1 MTVKESLEKFELNKI
16 ITVQEAAEIKC
27 VSPRAIQQQC
37 EQGKLKCRK
46 AKGTWLIL
54 KSSL

>member
-1 MTVKESLEKFELNKI
+1 MNKLNEV
-16 ITVQEAAEIKC
+16 ITVQEASEILGI
-27 VSPRAIQQQC
+27 SARAVQQKC

-46 AKGTWLIL
+46 AGGTWLIL

>member
-16 ITVQEAAEIKC
+16 ITVQEAAEILGI
-27 VSPRAIQQQC
+27 SARAVQQKC

-46 AKGTWLIL
+46 AGGTWLIL

>member
-16 ITVQEAAEIKC
+16 ITVQEAAEILGI
-27 VSPRAIQQQC
+27 SPRAIQLNC
-37 EQGKLKCRK
+37 EKGKYKCRK

-54 KSSL
+54 RSSL

>member
-1 MTVKESLEKFELNKI
+1 MNKLDEVV
-16 ITVQEAAEIKC
+16 TVQEAADIKKIS
-27 VSPRAIQQQC
+27 VRAIRQQC

>member
-1 MTVKESLEKFELNKI
+1 MNALNEI
-16 ITVQEAAEIKC
+16 ITVQEAADILGIT
-27 VSPRAIQQQC
+27 PRAVQQKC

-54 KSSL
+54 RSSL